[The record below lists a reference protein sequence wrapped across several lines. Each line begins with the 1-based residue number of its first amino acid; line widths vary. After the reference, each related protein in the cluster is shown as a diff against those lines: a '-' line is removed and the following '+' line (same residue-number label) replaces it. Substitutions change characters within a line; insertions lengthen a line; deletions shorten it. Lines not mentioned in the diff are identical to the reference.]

1 MDEQSNV
8 FDGTGGGSPPTRGE
22 PQIDYQNAGELWKKL
37 CFNADSVTVADA
49 LPFLLAFFNYSRL
62 RPVVMSFYFFFNTS
76 NILKYKHTCSLYKP
90 LPFFSTGSSVPLHI
104 AWGPGL
110 KLCSWYGGVLA
121 SICEGQGFLG
131 QAGVDPGVPSSRRRS
146 YTGVEQSVLC
156 WLLDFSFCAARLRST
171 RLIDE
176 TWWKINGLIIS

>member
-1 MDEQSNV
+1 MKIKSSKWMNRVMFLTVPEAGRPPQ
-8 FDGTGGGSPPTRGE
+8 GGSRKSTIKMPASFEKSCVSTQTVWPLRMLCPFCWLFLIIRVCG
-22 PQIDYQNAGELWKKL
+22 QWLWV
-37 CFNADSVTVADA
+37 FT
-49 LPFLLAFFNYSRL
+49 
-62 RPVVMSFYFFFNTS
+62 FFNTT
-76 NILKYKHTCSLYKP
+76 NILKYTHTCSLYKP

-110 KLCSWYGGVLA
+110 KLCSWYGGVLV

-176 TWWKINGLIIS
+176 T